1 MCFFVTLHYNFL
13 IFYYVMKFLGYRQN
27 SLLSGLILVLLLC
40 TFGFVSCN
48 DEEEKQRLSRAERE
62 RLRIEDSLSLKIGVL
77 PTADCEAI
85 LLADSLHLFDTLGVT
100 VHLKK
105 YASLSE
111 CRIALRSKLVEGAF
125 IDSTLAEVLEKKD
138 TTALTLGPATGLSWK
153 LLTSKKARIVR
164 KEQLADKILAADS
177 HGASKKLAEAMSD
190 SLKKEKKTVFILQCE
205 DPKVRMKMLA
215 QGNIDAALLPE
226 PYSTEVMKSGARLL
240 VDHSNNKKGVVAF
253 RAAALKDERI
263 KKQYDLFLKGY
274 KAAQDTLAN
283 RRKR

>member
-1 MCFFVTLHYNFL
+1 
-13 IFYYVMKFLGYRQN
+13 MKFLNFRQY
-27 SLLSGLILVLLLC
+27 SFFGGLILALFLC
-40 TFGFVSCN
+40 NISFTSCN
-48 DEEEKQRLSRAERE
+48 DEEERQRLSRAERE
-62 RLRIEDSLSLKIGVL
+62 RLRIEDSLSLKIGVM

-111 CRIALRSKLVEGAF
+111 CRIALRAKLVEGAF
-125 IDSTLAEVLEKKD
+125 IDSALADVIEKKD
-138 TTALTLGPATGLSWK
+138 TVKLTLGPATALSWK
-153 LLTSKKARIVR
+153 LFTSKKARIVR

-177 HGASKKLAEAMSD
+177 HGASKKFAEDMAD

-226 PYSTEVMKSGARLL
+226 PFSTEIQKSGARLL
-240 VDHSNNKKGVVAF
+240 ADYSKSHKGVVAF
-253 RAAALKDERI
+253 RASALKDNRI
-263 KKQYDLFLKGY
+263 KKQYELFLKGY
-274 KAAQDTLAN
+274 KAALDTLAN
-283 RRKR
+283 RKK